1 MSQLKNSKRIVKNT
15 LFLYFRTFITLL
27 VSLYTSRV
35 VIEVLGVTDFGIFNV
50 VGGIVIMLSFLNLTM
65 TAGNL
70 RFLSFELGKND
81 YDKLQRT
88 FSALITIHLVLALCI
103 FLVAESAGLW
113 FLNNYL
119 NLPQNRIDAANW
131 VFHFSVLS
139 TIVTVIQVPFTSII
153 IAHEKMKVFTYIG
166 IVSVIFKLLIVLIL
180 VKFGSDKLILYSLLS
195 FIAIFLILIVTYIYC
210 HKYFNETKYKFEWD
224 KELLNNII
232 NFSSWNTIGGLGVVV
247 VDQGINILLNLFFG
261 PLVNAARGIAIQ
273 VKSAVGSFVGNFQ
286 TAVNPQIIKSH
297 ANQDYEYSTSLIYNS
312 AKYSF
317 FLLFLISFPIIL
329 ESRFVLNI
337 WLKNVPDYAAVFCQ
351 LVLIETCIEIL
362 SGPLITAV
370 QATGKIK
377 KYQIIISGLKI
388 LIFPICYL
396 GIKLTNTPIIT
407 LIISILMSI
416 IILFARIIILKGLIS
431 ISISS
436 YYKNV
441 LSIII
446 RVLIIP
452 VTVLLILIFN
462 LSYGLPRF
470 IIISVSSILL
480 TLFSIY
486 IIGLNNYEQKILKNY
501 IYDRFNK
508 KV

>member
-1 MSQLKNSKRIVKNT
+1 
-15 LFLYFRTFITLL
+15 
-27 VSLYTSRV
+27 
-35 VIEVLGVTDFGIFNV
+35 VTDFGIFNV

-88 FSALITIHLVLALCI
+88 FSALITTHLVLALCI

-329 ESRFVLNI
+329 ES
-337 WLKNVPDYAAVFCQ
+337 
-351 LVLIETCIEIL
+351 
-362 SGPLITAV
+362 
-370 QATGKIK
+370 
-377 KYQIIISGLKI
+377 
-388 LIFPICYL
+388 
-396 GIKLTNTPIIT
+396 
-407 LIISILMSI
+407 
-416 IILFARIIILKGLIS
+416 
-431 ISISS
+431 
-436 YYKNV
+436 
-441 LSIII
+441 
-446 RVLIIP
+446 
-452 VTVLLILIFN
+452 
-462 LSYGLPRF
+462 
-470 IIISVSSILL
+470 
-480 TLFSIY
+480 
-486 IIGLNNYEQKILKNY
+486 
-501 IYDRFNK
+501 
-508 KV
+508 

>member
-180 VKFGSDKLILYSLLS
+180 VKFG
-195 FIAIFLILIVTYIYC
+195 
-210 HKYFNETKYKFEWD
+210 
-224 KELLNNII
+224 
-232 NFSSWNTIGGLGVVV
+232 
-247 VDQGINILLNLFFG
+247 
-261 PLVNAARGIAIQ
+261 
-273 VKSAVGSFVGNFQ
+273 
-286 TAVNPQIIKSH
+286 
-297 ANQDYEYSTSLIYNS
+297 
-312 AKYSF
+312 
-317 FLLFLISFPIIL
+317 
-329 ESRFVLNI
+329 
-337 WLKNVPDYAAVFCQ
+337 
-351 LVLIETCIEIL
+351 
-362 SGPLITAV
+362 
-370 QATGKIK
+370 
-377 KYQIIISGLKI
+377 
-388 LIFPICYL
+388 
-396 GIKLTNTPIIT
+396 
-407 LIISILMSI
+407 
-416 IILFARIIILKGLIS
+416 
-431 ISISS
+431 
-436 YYKNV
+436 
-441 LSIII
+441 
-446 RVLIIP
+446 
-452 VTVLLILIFN
+452 
-462 LSYGLPRF
+462 
-470 IIISVSSILL
+470 
-480 TLFSIY
+480 
-486 IIGLNNYEQKILKNY
+486 
-501 IYDRFNK
+501 
-508 KV
+508 